1 MNLFHMMVSI
11 YLLLLVSEVI
21 DSAVAEHAEV
31 NLFLTVLGQVH
42 SAKDLPNG
50 AALSILQCPYSSGEM
65 VADLI

>member
-1 MNLFHMMVSI
+1 MLISI

-21 DSAVAEHAEV
+21 DSAAAKHAEV
-31 NLFLTVLGQVH
+31 NLSLTVFGQVH

-50 AALSILQCPYSSGEM
+50 AALSVLQCPYFIREM

>member
-1 MNLFHMMVSI
+1 MLISI

-21 DSAVAEHAEV
+21 DSAAAKHAEV
-31 NLFLTVLGQVH
+31 NLSFTVFGQVH